1 MVASNVPKESNS
13 KWCAE
18 YDLKAEYIIAAL
30 EKVLHNGAHRL
41 ASAIDRGMGVSASAS
56 GCLLSARPGGPLL
69 RSRRGHGPPAT
80 SKSGQKRDI
89 AQVDGSA
96 GIPLDSIA
104 GASGRHGHV
113 RAERDVAGVEVLLGG

>member
-56 GCLLSARPGGPLL
+56 GCLLSARPGALSFD
-69 RSRRGHGPPAT
+69 RDAATGHQQRPG
-80 SKSGQKRDI
+80 
-89 AQVDGSA
+89 VDKQ
-96 GIPLDSIA
+96 
-104 GASGRHGHV
+104 
-113 RAERDVAGVEVLLGG
+113 